1 MHPPS
6 EPGPLF
12 PLGSGRWTAV
22 AAIVVTAAVLSWLLR
37 HSAGAGRGPLVRS
50 AVCWTVAGVLLV
62 GFVVAE
68 LQRVFEGG
76 WTIQEAL
83 PLHLCDIAIFVTAGA
98 LLEIARHGQP
108 TRLARRLFE
117 LAFVWGMA
125 GTTQAILTPD
135 IGPGI
140 DDHIVSSACVR
151 YFILHGAI
159 VLGVLL
165 MTFGLRMRMEPGA
178 PQRVWVTTLAVAL
191 VVMGL
196 DWLTGGNYMYL
207 MGPPAHPSI
216 IDYFGRWPWSLLTL
230 VGVGTGLIL
239 LCYVPFWLTQ
249 RGARRDGLP

>member
-1 MHPPS
+1 
-6 EPGPLF
+6 LF
-12 PLGSGRWTAV
+12 PLGPGRWTAV
-22 AAIVVTAAVLSWLLR
+22 VAILVLAAVLSGLLHR
-37 HSAGAGRGPLVRS
+37 AGGTSRERVIRRV
-50 AVCWTVAGVLLV
+50 VCWTVAGLLIV
-62 GFVVAE
+62 GFIVAE
-68 LQRVFEGG
+68 SQRVFEGT
-76 WTIQEAL
+76 WTLQEAL
-83 PLHLCDIAIFVTAGA
+83 PLHLCDISIFVTAGA
-98 LLEIARHGQP
+98 LLSIARRGQP

-140 DDHIVSSACVR
+140 DDHIVSSACIR

-178 PQRVWVTTLAVAL
+178 PRRVWLTTLAVAV
-191 VVMGL
+191 VVMGI

-207 MGPPAHPSI
+207 MGPPGHPSI

-239 LCYVPFWLTQ
+239 LCYLPFWLTH
-249 RGARRDGLP
+249 RGARREGLP